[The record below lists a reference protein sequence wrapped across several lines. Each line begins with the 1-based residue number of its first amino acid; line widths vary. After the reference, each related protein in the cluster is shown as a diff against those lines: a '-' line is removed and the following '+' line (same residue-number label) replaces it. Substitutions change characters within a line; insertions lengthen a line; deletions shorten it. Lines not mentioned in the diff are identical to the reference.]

1 MTDKERLIKLLTGRT
16 GKSWVLVPQD
26 LHKLAREMS
35 YKGEVEWYE
44 TGKKAKLNIV
54 NEQQDE
60 VVEALDNMSSNL
72 KPF

>member
-1 MTDKERLIKLLTGRT
+1 MTDKERLIKLLT

-26 LHKLAREMS
+26 LHKIAREMS

-44 TGKKAKLNIV
+44 TAKKAKLNVV

>member
-1 MTDKERLIKLLTGRT
+1 
-16 GKSWVLVPQD
+16 
-26 LHKLAREMS
+26 MS

-44 TGKKAKLNIV
+44 TAKKAKLNVV